1 MGKDLSFIEILKEAA
16 KGDLGYVKKLILE
29 NPELLN
35 QKTGGHNRT
44 MLWEAV
50 NSKKLELAIYLI
62 SKGANVNIPGRYRN
76 QTLLLLKPYCIAF
89 KKRDKA
95 MAKLL
100 LENGHEMDTYS
111 TSFLGLDDDLMK
123 MLRYDPMCSN
133 EILAEDEIWKCTPLH
148 YGTLGGHE
156 TIIGKLIAYGAEV
169 TPHSKLLYEIACRK
183 NDFKLIKYLT
193 DHGADPSMANV
204 PSVLHPNNDELSD
217 YFFNRG
223 LDPNKTGWK
232 GWPPI
237 VYLSRGD
244 KGENPGRIKQ
254 LIKHGADINA
264 QNPKGVSA
272 LHAAAKAGYL
282 SVLQV
287 LIDAGADL
295 YLQDKSGKTPLD
307 LSIKFNKVKAA
318 ALIQKH
324 SSS

>member
-1 MGKDLSFIEILKEAA
+1 MEKELSFVEILKEVA
-16 KGDLGYVKKLILE
+16 KGDLGYVQKLLSE
-29 NPELLN
+29 QPHLLN
-35 QKTGGHNRT
+35 QRTGGHNRT

-50 NSKKLELAIYLI
+50 NSKKLELVTFLI

-76 QTLLLLKPYCIAF
+76 QTMLLLKPYCIAT

-111 TSFLGLDDDLMK
+111 TCFLGLDDDLMK
-123 MLRYDPMCSN
+123 MLRYDPTCPN
-133 EILAEDEIWKCTPLH
+133 KILDEDEIWNCTPLH

-169 TPHSKLLYEIACRK
+169 TPHSSLLYEIACRK

-193 DHGADPSMANV
+193 EHGADPTMVSV
-204 PSVLHPNNDELSD
+204 PSVLYPNNDELSD
-217 YFFNRG
+217 YFFNKG
-223 LDPNKTGWK
+223 LNPNKVGWK
-232 GWPPI
+232 EWPPI
-237 VYLSRGD
+237 AYLSRGD
-244 KGENPGRIKQ
+244 KGEHPGRIKQ
-254 LIKHGADINA
+254 LIKHGAELNA

-282 SVLQV
+282 NVLRV

-295 YLQDKSGKTPLD
+295 AIQDNSGNTPLD
-307 LSIKFNKVKAA
+307 LSIKFNREEAT
-318 ALIQKH
+318 ALLLKH
-324 SSS
+324 TT